1 MSKTALLSPRQKK
14 SQQTWDSILHAVVK
28 LLKKHTY
35 DSLTVRNICDAAGVS
50 TGTFY
55 HHFNSKENL
64 LTYYLTDDF
73 LKFAA
78 AFFIDIDGATDKN
91 PCDKIIDIYT
101 CCAEYTEVKGVAF
114 ISSFYSPKNKSLLP
128 PGDNKDEK
136 SISTF
141 TPIFERTLVYMVNG
155 QNQGLISDQVTAY
168 TMSYDLCM
176 LFNGIIYGWCISEAT
191 LDLKP
196 FIRKMLGAYIN
207 NVITDKFIQTY
218 GKYGVP
224 R

>member
-1 MSKTALLSPRQKK
+1 MGKTTILSPRQKK

-35 DSLTVRNICDAAGVS
+35 DSLTVRNICDVAGVS

-64 LTYYLTDDF
+64 LTYYLTHDF

-78 AFFIDIDGATDKN
+78 ETFSAIDGATDKN
-91 PCDKIIDIYT
+91 PCDKSIDIYV
-101 CCAEYTEVKGVAF
+101 CCAEYSEVKGVEF

-128 PGDNKDEK
+128 PGDNRDTKAM
-136 SISTF
+136 SAF
-141 TPIFERTLVYMVNG
+141 TPIFERTLDYLSNG
-155 QNQGLISDQVTAY
+155 QNQGLISGQMTAY

-196 FIRKMLGAYIN
+196 FVRKMLGAYIN
-207 NVITDKFIQTY
+207 NVVTDKFTQTY
-218 GKYGVP
+218 GKFGTP